1 VAKFYIRATFES
13 PTRRL
18 FVLAGCITEGEI
30 KPGMLVHV
38 PINSQMSVATRIASM
53 EVAPHEGGEDVCL
66 CLSDGPEVE
75 TLRRIDIA
83 DELCEVTT
91 NDEGRGSNAI

>member
-1 VAKFYIRATFES
+1 MAKFYIRATLES

-18 FVLAGCITEGEI
+18 FVLAGSITEGEI

-38 PINSQMSVATRIASM
+38 PINSQLSVAAHIAAM
-53 EVAPHEGGEDVCL
+53 ESTPHEGGEDVCL
-66 CLSDGPEVE
+66 LLSDGPEVE
-75 TLRRIDIA
+75 ALRRVNIA

-91 NDEGRGSNAI
+91 SDEGAGSNAI